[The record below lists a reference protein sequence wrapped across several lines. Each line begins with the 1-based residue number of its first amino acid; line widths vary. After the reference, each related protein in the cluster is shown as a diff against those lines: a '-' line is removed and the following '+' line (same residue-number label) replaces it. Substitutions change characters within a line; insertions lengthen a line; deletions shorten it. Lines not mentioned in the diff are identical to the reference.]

1 MWEPDNDKA
10 GEVSSGAYVA
20 DLQKSNRGL
29 LRENVRNVGDYGQL
43 WVVPK
48 ISAGRH
54 AALAKAASL
63 KRVCQWSDA
72 APLVCSVLLCVID
85 SLERVSQG
93 QSLDGLSMPGHLR
106 WHLAEHMPTQV
117 ETDPHVPL
125 STALVPPSKVRWT
138 EGRGQLH
145 PTVSGTLQGQH

>member
-1 MWEPDNDKA
+1 MLPVDPDPALPGQESVWRYPRPPRAEPTWRRIRIA
-10 GEVSSGAYVA
+10 T
-20 DLQKSNRGL
+20 
-29 LRENVRNVGDYGQL
+29 
-43 WVVPK
+43 
-48 ISAGRH
+48 
-54 AALAKAASL
+54 AAEA
-63 KRVCQWSDA
+63 A
-72 APLVCSVLLCVID
+72 APLICSEPLCVID

-93 QSLDGLSMPGHLR
+93 QSVDGSNMPGHLR
-106 WHLAEHMPTQV
+106 WHLAEHTPTQV